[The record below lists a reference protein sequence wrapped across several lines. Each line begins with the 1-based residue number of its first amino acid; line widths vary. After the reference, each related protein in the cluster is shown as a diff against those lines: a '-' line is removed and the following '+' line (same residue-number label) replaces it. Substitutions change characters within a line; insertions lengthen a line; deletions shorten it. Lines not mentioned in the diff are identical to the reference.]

1 VISMDN
7 DSIVIENGPYKSVL
21 QKGVNVTTHSA
32 MHMEGDKL
40 VGTTIAHY
48 DTKGADSVRMLRTSG
63 VRK

>member
-1 VISMDN
+1 V
-7 DSIVIENGPYKSVL
+7 SV
-21 QKGVNVTTHSA
+21 KTHTV
-32 MHMEGDKL
+32 MHLEGDKL